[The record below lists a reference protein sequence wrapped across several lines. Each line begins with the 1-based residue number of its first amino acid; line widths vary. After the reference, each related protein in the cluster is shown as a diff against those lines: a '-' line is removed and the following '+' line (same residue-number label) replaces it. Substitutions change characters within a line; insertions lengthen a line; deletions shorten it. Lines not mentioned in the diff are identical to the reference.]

1 MWLPCFANAN
11 GDHPSAPLF
20 TSMFVVEVEEED
32 VLLEDGQ
39 VD

>member
-1 MWLPCFANAN
+1 VWLPCFANAN

-20 TSMFVVEVEEED
+20 TSMFVVEEED